1 MTKTP
6 NYALPQWERT
16 DQVKMSDFNEAFA
29 ILDAARPA
37 VGVLDTYDGKSD
49 VTVDLGRQPKMVM
62 VGNKIGWTNTIT
74 SSSTTSHAGHTV
86 ALPGYPGYRS
96 YMTSGSSMTQGI
108 VLEVTETGFTL
119 RAGLAPE
126 FAPFYYLAIF

>member
-37 VGVLDTYDGKSD
+37 IGVLEGYDGKSD
-49 VTVDLGRQPKMVM
+49 LTVDLGRQPRMVM
-62 VGNKIGWTNTIT
+62 VGSRLGWNNTIAST
-74 SSSTTSHAGHTV
+74 STYCRPGHSV
-86 ALPGYPGYRS
+86 ALPGCPGYRS
-96 YMTSGSSMTQGI
+96 YLTSEKGTEVI
-108 VLEVTETGFTL
+108 LEVTETGFTVHS
-119 RAGLAPE
+119 GFYEGYAPY
-126 FAPFYYLAIF
+126 YYLALF